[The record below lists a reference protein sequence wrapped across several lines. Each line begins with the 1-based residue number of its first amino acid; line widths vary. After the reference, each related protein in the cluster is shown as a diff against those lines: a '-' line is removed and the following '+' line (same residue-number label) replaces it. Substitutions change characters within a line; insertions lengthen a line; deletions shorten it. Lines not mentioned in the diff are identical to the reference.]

1 MLAELSAP
9 KKMIFCLGMDVPIVG
24 VMLRSMNNIHWPD
37 LIIFW
42 LFSFVFCI
50 LPTIAI
56 LWAFGWFGD
65 DQNDSFGE

>member
-1 MLAELSAP
+1 MGE
-9 KKMIFCLGMDVPIVG
+9 
-24 VMLRSMNNIHWPD
+24 IHWPD

-56 LWAFGWFGD
+56 LWAFGWFDDGGNDGNGGD
-65 DQNDSFGE
+65 

>member
-1 MLAELSAP
+1 MGE
-9 KKMIFCLGMDVPIVG
+9 
-24 VMLRSMNNIHWPD
+24 IHWPD

-50 LPTIAI
+50 LPTIAL
-56 LWAFGWFGD
+56 LWAFGWFDD